1 MIATRKK
8 GANYERWVAHR
19 LAEVWPGAKRG
30 YQFRGGDEQADVTG
44 TPFHV
49 EAKHRRNVSIQ
60 AAMQQ
65 AIDDSS
71 GQWPVVVSRD
81 NHGDDLV
88 TMRLDDWLT
97 LAARTKAATT

>member
-8 GANYERWVAHR
+8 GANYERTIAHR
-19 LAEVWPGAKRG
+19 LAEVWPGCKRG
-30 YQFRGGDEQADVTG
+30 FQFRGGQEACDVIG
-44 TPFHV
+44 TPYHI

-60 AAMQQ
+60 AAMKQ
-65 AIDDSS
+65 AMAECN
-71 GQWPVVVSRD
+71 GLVPVVVSRD

-97 LAARTKAATT
+97 LHKGGTI